1 MVVASPV
8 MSQTNDP
15 AKKTPADVM
24 HEIRLKVLTTPSSQ
38 LSQKPTP
45 EYPHVYAMLMDW
57 PIDDTT
63 VSVMAS
69 SVGDASIYT
78 TGNFGVIG
86 GIQHESVRSLA
97 KSFVKVAEKH
107 HDQAIATKEFAY
119 PRPGRVRFYLICYD
133 DVRMIEADAGSL
145 ASGKDKCSDLFIAGQ
160 HLLTELRQ
168 IVDKQNS
175 GAL

>member
-1 MVVASPV
+1 

-24 HEIRLKVLTTPSSQ
+24 REIRLKVLTTPSSQ
-38 LSQKPTP
+38 LSQKPTS

-57 PIDDTT
+57 PIEDTT

-78 TGNFGVIG
+78 TGSFGVIG

-97 KSFVKVAEKH
+97 KSFVKVAERH
-107 HDQAIATKEFAY
+107 YDQAIATKEFAY
-119 PRPGRVRFYLICYD
+119 PGPGHVRFYLICYD
-133 DVRMIEADAGSL
+133 DVRVIDADTGSL
-145 ASGKDKCSDLFIAGQ
+145 TNGKDRCSDLFIAGQ
-160 HLLTELRQ
+160 RLLTELRRV
-168 IVDKQNS
+168 VDKQKS